1 MNTRETIQGYF
12 NALEASRG
20 WESFLSQ
27 DITFTSFT
35 SPLKQIRGKD
45 AYLAATKRFYSGI
58 VSVKVNHMLIEG
70 DRACALTHYE
80 LRSPGGD
87 PFTSDVAEIFTVA
100 DGGIESF
107 SIYFDSA
114 PFPK

>member
-1 MNTRETIQGYF
+1 MNTRETIRGYF
-12 NALEASRG
+12 DALKASSG

-27 DITFTSFT
+27 DMTFTSFT
-35 SPLKQIRGKD
+35 SPQKEVRGKD

-58 VSVKVNHMLIEG
+58 LSVKVNDLLVEG
-70 DRACALTHYE
+70 DRACARTHYE

-87 PFTSDVAEIFTVA
+87 TFTSDVAEIFTVA
-100 DGGIESF
+100 DGRIESF
-107 SIYFDSA
+107 AIYFDSA